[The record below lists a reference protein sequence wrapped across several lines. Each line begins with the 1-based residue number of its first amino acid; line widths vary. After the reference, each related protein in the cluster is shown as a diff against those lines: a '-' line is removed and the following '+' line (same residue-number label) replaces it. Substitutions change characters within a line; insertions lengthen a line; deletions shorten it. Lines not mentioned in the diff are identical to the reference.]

1 MRIDRHAWA
10 VLAALCLC
18 TTMQAQRFFNLT
30 SDEVRVDSVLPQFAY
45 SVPLDGAWQDSV
57 YTASILYPEFIDMT
71 LQDVN
76 NYRLLSSDS
85 LPALPQL
92 AQRIVLDRKR
102 GALEVQFCPLV
113 YREGRYQILVSFM
126 LRVDAR
132 VQNRAVRRAAALT
145 RATAASSRYA
155 AHSVLATGA
164 WAKIRVPSTGVYQL
178 SESLIRQ
185 AGFTDLSKV
194 RVYGYGGNLQ
204 NEVLRAKDLQE
215 LDDLREV
222 PTCTVG
228 GKRLFFARGPVSWS
242 SNTAA
247 RRTRNPYSDYGYY
260 FLTQTADAPAQ
271 VDSATFV
278 SAFYPS
284 ADDYHSLYE
293 ADGYSWYHGGRNL
306 FDRESTAVG
315 STRRVVIGNRS
326 RSASGLLS
334 VNISAGTVSQAQI
347 LLNDSVLGTL
357 TVRLYGEFDKGNE
370 ASGTYRVA
378 GLHATDTVKIRVLSG
393 GPVRLDYV
401 SMAWTDAAE
410 APRLSAV
417 TAVPEYVYRI
427 TNQDLHADGA
437 ADMVIII
444 PTSQKLLA
452 QAQRLAAFHERHDSL
467 RVRIVPADEL
477 YNEFSS
483 GTPDA
488 NAYRRYLKMLYDR
501 AETPAD
507 MPRHLLLF
515 GDCVWDN
522 RMLTNECRNFNP
534 DDYLLCFESE
544 NSFNAVRCYVDDG
557 FFCLLDDGEGG
568 DPQSSDKLDMGV
580 GRFPVTTAEEAKAM
594 VDKTIGYATNS
605 NAGAWQNVLMF
616 MGDDG
621 NRNLHMKDLDEAAND
636 IAARYPDYL
645 VKKVM
650 WDAYTGETSAAGNS
664 YPEVSSIVKQQQ
676 QAGALIMDYAGH
688 GREDQISHEVVLKL
702 SDFEHFTNKNLPLW
716 ITASCD
722 IMPFDGTTPTIG
734 EAAVL
739 NPNGGAVAFFGTTRT
754 VYADYNKLI
763 NMAFLRLVLSR
774 PNGKAMTLGEAQRQA
789 KNLMITSDAD
799 RTTNKLQYS
808 LLGDPALSL
817 CLPFLSAVVDSING
831 VALSPSAP
839 VKLRAGSKV
848 RLSGHIEQASD
859 FDGVVTA
866 VVRDVRQLITCKQN
880 ASAETTK
887 AFTFYDRPGTL
898 YSGSDSVRQ
907 GRFSLSFAVPRDIS
921 YSDES
926 GLINLYAVNTA
937 RTLTAHGTE
946 DGFTLSGS
954 DETAMDSVGPKIY
967 CYLNTAQFQNG
978 SAVNPTPYFVAR
990 LTDADGINASGS
1002 GIGHDMQL
1010 IIDGDASK
1018 TYTLNDHFQ
1027 FDFGTYTS
1035 GSTYYN
1041 IPTLEPGRHTLL
1053 FRAWDV
1059 LNNPSTATLE
1069 FTVVKGLVPSIY
1081 SVDVSANPASTN
1093 TTFIV
1098 NHDFSGCTMDVSI
1111 DVFDMSGRLLW
1122 THSERGVSSPGA
1134 YTIDW
1139 DLCQD
1144 GGSRLPTGV
1153 YLYRVRVASDGSA
1166 EASKARKLVVI
1177 SNK

>member
-1 MRIDRHAWA
+1 
-10 VLAALCLC
+10 
-18 TTMQAQRFFNLT
+18 
-30 SDEVRVDSVLPQFAY
+30 
-45 SVPLDGAWQDSV
+45 
-57 YTASILYPEFIDMT
+57 
-71 LQDVN
+71 
-76 NYRLLSSDS
+76 
-85 LPALPQL
+85 
-92 AQRIVLDRKR
+92 
-102 GALEVQFCPLV
+102 
-113 YREGRYQILVSFM
+113 
-126 LRVDAR
+126 
-132 VQNRAVRRAAALT
+132 
-145 RATAASSRYA
+145 
-155 AHSVLATGA
+155 
-164 WAKIRVPSTGVYQL
+164 
-178 SESLIRQ
+178 
-185 AGFTDLSKV
+185 
-194 RVYGYGGNLQ
+194 
-204 NEVLRAKDLQE
+204 
-215 LDDLREV
+215 
-222 PTCTVG
+222 
-228 GKRLFFARGPVSWS
+228 
-242 SNTAA
+242 
-247 RRTRNPYSDYGYY
+247 
-260 FLTQTADAPAQ
+260 
-271 VDSATFV
+271 
-278 SAFYPS
+278 
-284 ADDYHSLYE
+284 
-293 ADGYSWYHGGRNL
+293 
-306 FDRESTAVG
+306 
-315 STRRVVIGNRS
+315 
-326 RSASGLLS
+326 
-334 VNISAGTVSQAQI
+334 
-347 LLNDSVLGTL
+347 
-357 TVRLYGEFDKGNE
+357 
-370 ASGTYRVA
+370 
-378 GLHATDTVKIRVLSG
+378 
-393 GPVRLDYV
+393 
-401 SMAWTDAAE
+401 
-410 APRLSAV
+410 
-417 TAVPEYVYRI
+417 
-427 TNQDLHADGA
+427 
-437 ADMVIII
+437 
-444 PTSQKLLA
+444 
-452 QAQRLAAFHERHDSL
+452 
-467 RVRIVPADEL
+467 
-477 YNEFSS
+477 
-483 GTPDA
+483 
-488 NAYRRYLKMLYDR
+488 
-501 AETPAD
+501 
-507 MPRHLLLF
+507 
-515 GDCVWDN
+515 
-522 RMLTNECRNFNP
+522 
-534 DDYLLCFESE
+534 
-544 NSFNAVRCYVDDG
+544 
-557 FFCLLDDGEGG
+557 
-568 DPQSSDKLDMGV
+568 
-580 GRFPVTTAEEAKAM
+580 
-594 VDKTIGYATNS
+594 
-605 NAGAWQNVLMF
+605 
-616 MGDDG
+616 
-621 NRNLHMKDLDEAAND
+621 
-636 IAARYPDYL
+636 
-645 VKKVM
+645 
-650 WDAYTGETSAAGNS
+650 
-664 YPEVSSIVKQQQ
+664 
-676 QAGALIMDYAGH
+676 
-688 GREDQISHEVVLKL
+688 
-702 SDFEHFTNKNLPLW
+702 
-716 ITASCD
+716 
-722 IMPFDGTTPTIG
+722 
-734 EAAVL
+734 
-739 NPNGGAVAFFGTTRT
+739 
-754 VYADYNKLI
+754 
-763 NMAFLRLVLSR
+763 MAFLRLVLSR

-817 CLPFLSAVVDSING
+817 CLPSLSAVVDSING

-866 VVRDVRQLITCKQN
+866 VVRDVQQLITCKQN

-1059 LNNPSTATLE
+1059 LNNPSTAMLE

-1153 YLYRVRVASDGSA
+1153 YLYRVRVASDGSV

>member
-1 MRIDRHAWA
+1 M
-10 VLAALCLC
+10 
-18 TTMQAQRFFNLT
+18 
-30 SDEVRVDSVLPQFAY
+30 
-45 SVPLDGAWQDSV
+45 
-57 YTASILYPEFIDMT
+57 
-71 LQDVN
+71 
-76 NYRLLSSDS
+76 
-85 LPALPQL
+85 
-92 AQRIVLDRKR
+92 
-102 GALEVQFCPLV
+102 
-113 YREGRYQILVSFM
+113 
-126 LRVDAR
+126 
-132 VQNRAVRRAAALT
+132 
-145 RATAASSRYA
+145 
-155 AHSVLATGA
+155 
-164 WAKIRVPSTGVYQL
+164 
-178 SESLIRQ
+178 
-185 AGFTDLSKV
+185 
-194 RVYGYGGNLQ
+194 
-204 NEVLRAKDLQE
+204 
-215 LDDLREV
+215 
-222 PTCTVG
+222 
-228 GKRLFFARGPVSWS
+228 
-242 SNTAA
+242 
-247 RRTRNPYSDYGYY
+247 
-260 FLTQTADAPAQ
+260 
-271 VDSATFV
+271 
-278 SAFYPS
+278 
-284 ADDYHSLYE
+284 
-293 ADGYSWYHGGRNL
+293 
-306 FDRESTAVG
+306 
-315 STRRVVIGNRS
+315 
-326 RSASGLLS
+326 
-334 VNISAGTVSQAQI
+334 
-347 LLNDSVLGTL
+347 
-357 TVRLYGEFDKGNE
+357 
-370 ASGTYRVA
+370 
-378 GLHATDTVKIRVLSG
+378 
-393 GPVRLDYV
+393 
-401 SMAWTDAAE
+401 
-410 APRLSAV
+410 
-417 TAVPEYVYRI
+417 
-427 TNQDLHADGA
+427 
-437 ADMVIII
+437 
-444 PTSQKLLA
+444 
-452 QAQRLAAFHERHDSL
+452 
-467 RVRIVPADEL
+467 RIVPADEL

-650 WDAYTGETSAAGNS
+650 WDAYTGETSAAGNT

-817 CLPFLSAVVDSING
+817 CLPSLSAVVDSING

-1059 LNNPSTATLE
+1059 LNNPSTVTLE

-1081 SVDVSANPASTN
+1081 SVDVSVNPASTN